1 MPPRVA
7 RPAPKPVRTTPVL
20 SIVDGKKYH
29 QVIENAAAQDK
40 IVVIKIGASFC
51 RACKMLEPKYQRV
64 AKTWTSH
71 NVEFHQISFEDN
83 REFCKDVLGITKLPW
98 TQVLAPSRG
107 HAEVIAD
114 GSSIGKLESSLRKTV
129 LDVDVDDLGI

>member
-1 MPPRVA
+1 MGE
-7 RPAPKPVRTTPVL
+7 TPYPSL
-20 SIVDGKKYH
+20 
-29 QVIENAAAQDK
+29 
-40 IVVIKIGASFC
+40 
-51 RACKMLEPKYQRV
+51 

-83 REFCKDVLGITKLPW
+83 REFCKDVLGITKLLW

-114 GSSIGKLESSLRKTV
+114 GSSIGKLESSLQLDRKIPHRQVKNGGSAATR
-129 LDVDVDDLGI
+129 DACRGR

>member
-1 MPPRVA
+1 MQQR
-7 RPAPKPVRTTPVL
+7 RTRSLSSRLVRHSAESLQDV
-20 SIVDGKKYH
+20 G
-29 QVIENAAAQDK
+29 AQ
-40 IVVIKIGASFC
+40 
-51 RACKMLEPKYQRV
+51 YQRV